1 MIDLNH
7 NRACE
12 LSEAKHDKNII
23 FNYVRF
29 SRFAGQAI
37 IQLKSNLYYDEII
50 SDQDG
55 DTILASMFK
64 NPAIFSKAE
73 A

>member
-23 FNYVRF
+23 FNHVRF

-37 IQLKSNLYYDEII
+37 IQLKSKLYYDENF
-50 SDQDG
+50 Q
-55 DTILASMFK
+55 K
-64 NPAIFSKAE
+64 NFY
-73 A
+73 

>member
-23 FNYVRF
+23 FNRACELDEVNHVRF

-37 IQLKSNLYYDEII
+37 IQLKSKLYYDETYKSIY
-50 SDQDG
+50 QAKKTG
-55 DTILASMFK
+55 KCL
-64 NPAIFSKAE
+64 
-73 A
+73 